1 MTAVPDLVT
10 VVDRLLAE
18 DGGCVWNRAQT
29 HASLARYAVEESYE
43 LVDAIDDGDPD
54 DVREELGDLLY
65 QVVLH
70 AGIAARAGDFTLE
83 DVAAGVRDKM
93 TRRHP
98 HVFGDETADTV
109 EDVVRVWRAA
119 KAAEKASR
127 RSAFDG
133 VPRALPPLERAV
145 KLLERLEERGDADAV
160 VASVVG
166 AGSGVGLEARGAFA
180 ASAASDA
187 PADDGVGTVDAE
199 WGRAVLGE
207 VAAAARRGVDPV
219 ASLRAAVSALEEA
232 GRAAE

>member
-145 KLLERLEERGDADAV
+145 KLLERLEERGGADAV

>member
-83 DVAAGVRDKM
+83 DVAVGVRDKM

-187 PADDGVGTVDAE
+187 PADDGVGAVDAE

-232 GRAAE
+232 GRAVE